1 MRPTLRYL
9 RLLGVQARASLA
21 TAIQYRADFLV
32 DGFMS
37 LWWMIW
43 TLVPLGVVFTG
54 RGQIAGWSFAE
65 ALIVAAWFTIL
76 GGVLEG
82 AINPSLLQVS
92 EQIRTGT
99 LDFVLVKPA
108 DAQFLISSAKF
119 APWKIV
125 NIAAGVV
132 MLVVAFGRLGRAP
145 TAPAVLLALLLLVA
159 AIIVLYSLWILVIC
173 AAFWVVRLDNLSYL
187 LSSIFDAAR
196 WPLDVFR
203 GAWRLIFTFVIP
215 LGLMTTYPARALLGS
230 LEARTA
236 ALALLGAAAVTTVAR
251 LIWTRAIA
259 RYTSAS
265 S

>member
-1 MRPTLRYL
+1 MPRYL
-9 RLLGVQARASLA
+9 RLLWVQLRASLA
-21 TAIQYRADFLV
+21 TAAQYRADFLV

-43 TLVPLGVVFTG
+43 TLVPLGVVFSG
-54 RGQIAGWSFAE
+54 RGLIAGWSFAE

-108 DAQFLISSAKF
+108 DGQFLISTAKF

-125 NIAAGVV
+125 NILAGVA
-132 MLVVAFGRLGRAP
+132 MLAVAFVRLGRAP
-145 TAPAVLLALLLLVA
+145 SVPDVLLALLLLVA
-159 AIIVLYSLWILVIC
+159 AVVVLYSLWILVVC

-203 GAWRLIFTFVIP
+203 GAWRLLFTFVIP

-230 LEARTA
+230 LGARTA
-236 ALALLGAAAVTTVAR
+236 VGAFAGAALVTASAR
-251 LIWTRAIA
+251 FIWTRAIA